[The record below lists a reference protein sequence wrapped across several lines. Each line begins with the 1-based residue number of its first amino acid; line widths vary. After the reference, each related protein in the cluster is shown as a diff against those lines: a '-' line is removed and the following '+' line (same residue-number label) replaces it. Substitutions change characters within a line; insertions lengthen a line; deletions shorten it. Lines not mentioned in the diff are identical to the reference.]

1 MAMRELLALT
11 LVVGAVYL
19 IGIFVVHYF
28 RYRSEAARASAAS
41 ENRAEADDA
50 KLRQQVQRL
59 QERVEVLEAIVTD
72 TKYDLG
78 RKIASL

>member
-1 MAMRELLALT
+1 MRELFLLT
-11 LVVGAVYL
+11 LIFSVPFL

-28 RYRSEAARASAAS
+28 RFRSEAARVSAAAKDR
-41 ENRAEADDA
+41 EDAEDA
-50 KLRQQVQRL
+50 ELRQQVQRL